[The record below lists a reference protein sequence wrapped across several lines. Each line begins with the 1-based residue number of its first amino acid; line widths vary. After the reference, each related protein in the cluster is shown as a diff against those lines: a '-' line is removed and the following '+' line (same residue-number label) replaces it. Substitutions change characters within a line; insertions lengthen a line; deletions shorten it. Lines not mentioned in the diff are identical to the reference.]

1 MGKIVLICVLALV
14 FGFGGS
20 LLGITTFHDSLA
32 GAQGATGLAGAP
44 GPQGDQGLAGTDGTH
59 GRDGARGPRGLPG
72 NPGKPGKPG
81 KAATAPAPA
90 STDLGTKGCSGRSVS
105 VVTGATV
112 TNNNKL
118 RLVKSNLCVVK

>member
-44 GPQGDQGLAGTDGTH
+44 GPQGDQGLPGTDGTH

-112 TNNNKL
+112 TNNKL

>member
-1 MGKIVLICVLALV
+1 MGKIVLVCVLALL

-20 LLGITTFHDSLA
+20 LLGITAFHDSLA

-44 GPQGDQGLAGTDGTH
+44 GPKGDQGLAGTDGTH

-72 NPGKPGKPG
+72 DTGNPGKPG

-112 TNNNKL
+112 TNNQL